1 MVGFTL
7 GLKLESLRINNLDG
21 EEFVLLPI
29 IEQDAYVSE
38 EEKGLELSVNAYH
51 EGLVSLLLE
60 ETTDHLYCLFSI
72 TKLYLR
78 VLLLEEPLDAHLE
91 EHGHELKHGL
101 IDLAE
106 LGGLLALLGS
116 RAGA

>member
-1 MVGFTL
+1 MVGLIL
-7 GLKLESLRINNLDG
+7 GLKLESLRINLDG
-21 EEFVLLPI
+21 EEFVLLQVV
-29 IEQDAYVSE
+29 EQDAYVSE
-38 EEKGLELSVNAYH
+38 VEKGLELSVNAYH

-60 ETTDHLYCLFSI
+60 ETTDHFNCLLSI
-72 TKLYLR
+72 AKLYLR
-78 VLLLEEPLDAHLE
+78 ILHLKEPLDAHLE
-91 EHGHELKHGL
+91 EHCHELKHGL